1 MAVPTY
7 RSAEILVGR
16 LISER
21 HSFRWI
27 CYRHYNDISETK
39 TSGEYVR
46 ITLAEVRK
54 RIESKGISEE
64 EMRKSVYQDNPQYKK
79 PDKGIERII
88 HRLYHS
94 TSSDLEEDNRK
105 ED

>member
-1 MAVPTY
+1 M
-7 RSAEILVGR
+7 
-16 LISER
+16 
-21 HSFRWI
+21 
-27 CYRHYNDISETK
+27 
-39 TSGEYVR
+39 SGEYVR
-46 ITLAEVRK
+46 ITLAEVRA

-94 TSSDLEEDNRK
+94 TSSDLEE
-105 ED
+105 ELLEGL

>member
-1 MAVPTY
+1 MLIAWQFLLFD
-7 RSAEILVGR
+7 EVGM
-16 LISER
+16 
-21 HSFRWI
+21 
-27 CYRHYNDISETK
+27 
-39 TSGEYVR
+39 SGEYVR
-46 ITLAEVRK
+46 ITLAEVRE

-94 TSSDLEEDNRK
+94 TSSDLEE
-105 ED
+105 ELIPQSEGI